1 MRYRFSKLPAVLFV
15 VLSAAAR
22 LALAQDS
29 REPAREFQKESQQAG
44 QLPTGND
51 IVAAAARQ
59 VQAIDG
65 LSADLRCRI
74 EAFGHSLAGQGSYQ
88 QLGPGPEKLLRMEL
102 KVQADDQAITRL
114 EVCGPTYCYIRQE
127 SPLHKT
133 PLARVNL
140 RTLRYAIS
148 RSPGP
153 IASNPAQAWI
163 QLGGL
168 PRLLATLEQNFTFAA
183 PRGDELKFVTADG
196 QSVEKLPVIVVSG
209 TWKEDKLEALSSA
222 KGKRSESTQIPGRVE
237 LILGRANQRP
247 ALFPYRITYF
257 AAPAESAG
265 EGAPTAGDPEQI
277 LFMLELFN
285 VQLRRDLDPA
295 EFEYLPGDQEVADL
309 TGTYLERLGLK
320 TK

>member
-1 MRYRFSKLPAVLFV
+1 MRHSFSRLPAVL
-15 VLSAAAR
+15 LWLLWAAGG
-22 LALAQDS
+22 LALAQEARQES
-29 REPAREFQKESQQAG
+29 RAADK
-44 QLPTGND
+44 LPSGNEV
-51 IVAAAARQ
+51 VAAAAQ
-59 VQAIDG
+59 KVQAIDG

-140 RTLRYAIS
+140 RTLRQAIS
-148 RSPGP
+148 RLPEP
-153 IASNPAQAWI
+153 IARNPAPAWI

-168 PRLLATLEQNFTFAA
+168 PRLLDSLEQNFTFAA
-183 PRGDELKFVTADG
+183 PRGDELQFVTADG
-196 QSVEKLPVIVVSG
+196 KRVEKLPVIVVSG

-222 KGKRSESTQIPGRVE
+222 KGKRSESTQIPARVE
-237 LILGRANQRP
+237 LILGRADQQP
-247 ALFPYRITYF
+247 ALFPYRITYY
-257 AAPAESAG
+257 AAPQGNAKEVAPADSA
-265 EGAPTAGDPEQI
+265 DQV

-285 VQLRRDLDPA
+285 VQPRRDLDPA
-295 EFEYLPGDQEVADL
+295 AFEYLPGDQEVADL
-309 TGTYLERLGLK
+309 TGVYLERLGLK
-320 TK
+320 SK

>member
-1 MRYRFSKLPAVLFV
+1 MRYSFPKLPAVLLVIVF
-15 VLSAAAR
+15 AAGGP
-22 LALAQDS
+22 ALAQES
-29 REPAREFQKESQQAG
+29 TQESQEADK
-44 QLPTGND
+44 LPTGNEV
-51 IVAAAARQ
+51 VAAAARQ
-59 VQAIDG
+59 VQAVDG

-140 RTLRYAIS
+140 RTLRYAIG

-168 PRLLATLEQNFTFAA
+168 PRLLDSLEQNFTFAA

-196 QSVEKLPVIVVSG
+196 QSVEKLPVVVVSG
-209 TWKEDKLEALSSA
+209 TWKADKLESLSSA
-222 KGKRSESTQIPGRVE
+222 KGKWSESTQIPARVE

-257 AAPAESAG
+257 ASPAESAREG
-265 EGAPTAGDPEQI
+265 APAQGAPTAGDPEQI

-295 EFEYLPGDQEVADL
+295 AFEYFPGDQEVADL
-309 TGTYLERLGLK
+309 TGAYIERLGLK
-320 TK
+320 SK

>member
-1 MRYRFSKLPAVLFV
+1 MRHSFPKLPAVLFV
-15 VLSAAAR
+15 VFSAAGG

-29 REPAREFQKESQQAG
+29 QKESQQAG
-44 QLPTGND
+44 QLPTGNEV
-51 IVAAAARQ
+51 VAAAARQ

-127 SPLHKT
+127 SPLYKT

-148 RSPGP
+148 RSPEP
-153 IASNPAQAWI
+153 LASNPAQAWI

-168 PRLLATLEQNFTFAA
+168 PRLLDSLEQNFTFAA

-196 QSVEKLPVIVVSG
+196 QSVEKLPVIVIKG
-209 TWKEDKLEALSSA
+209 TWKEDKLESLSSA

-257 AAPAESAG
+257 AAPSGKAVDAG
-265 EGAPTAGDPEQI
+265 EPEQV

-295 EFEYLPGDQEVADL
+295 AFEYLPGDQEVADL

-320 TK
+320 SK

>member
-1 MRYRFSKLPAVLFV
+1 MRHSFPKLPAVLLL
-15 VLSAAAR
+15 VLLAAGQPAAA
-22 LALAQDS
+22 QETQPS
-29 REPAREFQKESQQAG
+29 GK
-44 QLPTGND
+44 LPTGNEV
-51 IVAAAARQ
+51 VAAAARQ
-59 VQAIDG
+59 VQALDG

-88 QLGPGPEKLLRMEL
+88 QLGAGPEKLLRMEL
-102 KVQADDQAITRL
+102 KVQADDQALTRL

-148 RSPGP
+148 RSPEP
-153 IASNPAQAWI
+153 IAKSPAQAWI

-168 PRLLATLEQNFTFAA
+168 PRLLDSLEQNFAFAA

-196 QSVEKLPVIVVSG
+196 QSVEKLPVIVIKG
-209 TWKEDKLEALSSA
+209 TWKEDKLESLSSA

-257 AAPAESAG
+257 AAPSGKAEDAG
-265 EGAPTAGDPEQI
+265 EPEQV

-295 EFEYLPGDQEVADL
+295 AFEYLPGDQEVADL